1 MRYVLVVVLLACLA
15 AAPAEAGGRIRYV
28 ALGDSSAAGPLIP
41 DQIDTTCLRSDR
53 NWPHVLAT
61 RLGAALTDVTCS
73 GATTADL
80 TGRQAGIV
88 APQFDALRR
97 DTDLVTLAIAA
108 NDIVLSS
115 AFVTCASPDGPV
127 VPSCRD
133 QYTSGGVDRFAARIA
148 ATAPKVGAAL
158 TEIHRRSPAAR
169 VVVVGYL
176 TYWPPGG
183 CYPADPYTAADAG
196 YIQATFDR
204 LMVMLADQAGRHQ
217 ASYVDIRGP
226 SARHGLCAEPAS
238 RWLEGAVPASP
249 AYPYHPNAAG
259 MAAAAA
265 IIAAAGVR

>member
-1 MRYVLVVVLLACLA
+1 VLVLLACLACLA
-15 AAPAEAGGRIRYV
+15 AAPAEASGRIRYV

-41 DQIDTTCLRSDR
+41 DEIDATCLRSDR
-53 NWPHVLAT
+53 NWPHVLAA
-61 RLGAALTDVTCS
+61 RLGASLTDVTCS

-80 TGRQAGIV
+80 TGKQAGVV

-133 QYTSGGVDRFAARIA
+133 QYTSGGVDQFGARIA
-148 ATAPKVGAAL
+148 ATAPKMATAL
-158 TEIHRRSPAAR
+158 AEIHRRSPAAR

-176 TYWPPGG
+176 TYWQSGG

-204 LMVMLADQAGRHQ
+204 LMTMLAAQATRHR

-226 SARHGLCAEPAS
+226 SARHGLCAAPAA

-265 IIAAAGVR
+265 IVAAGLG